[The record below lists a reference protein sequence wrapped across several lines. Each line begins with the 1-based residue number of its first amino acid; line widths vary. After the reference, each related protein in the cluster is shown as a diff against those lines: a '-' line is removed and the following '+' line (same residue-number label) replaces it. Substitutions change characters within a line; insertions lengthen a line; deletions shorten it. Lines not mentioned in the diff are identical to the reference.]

1 VVHYEIN
8 GNAYDKSY
16 YLAGSIYPSH
26 ATLAKTIRD
35 PQAGKEKRF
44 SNQQEICRKDVEL
57 AFGVLHSKPS
67 GLLFVALLE
76 HGTFILYER

>member
-1 VVHYEIN
+1 MEMHTY
-8 GNAYDKSY
+8 KPY
-16 YLAGSIYPSH
+16 YLVGDIYPSQ
-26 ATLAKTIRD
+26 ATLAKTTRD
-35 PQAGKEKRF
+35 PQTGKEKRF
-44 SNQQEICRKDVEL
+44 ANQQEICRKDVEL